1 MVIEMPRTIRN
12 SVLLAFCASLF
23 CWTVASNSLLGQQPK
38 PSPFRVDTDIYYDN
52 TKAPIKRTLTL
63 FSDGVFYDFEES
75 ENGLITVIDPGR
87 SRIIL
92 LNRQRQVKTVL
103 DTKQVQLMVSS
114 ARVQADAKIAS
125 ISKSDIEKTANGTEE
140 AVVQND
146 FMEYRAS
153 LQKPSQPDMA
163 QQYADF
169 ADWSARLNAIYSP
182 NLPPYLRLELNQLV
196 SRQQALPNEIKRITR
211 QRGQHMELTSRL
223 IPVWRLNQDD
233 LAKIARCGAMLAEFK
248 DVSVD
253 EYWSAKP
260 VQKASAEVPKTR

>member
-1 MVIEMPRTIRN
+1 MLRTTRTF
-12 SVLLAFCASLF
+12 L
-23 CWTVASNSLLGQQPK
+23 LLGFFAGILNFAVSSRLLEAQQPK
-38 PSPFRVDTDIYYDN
+38 ASPFRVDTDIYHDN

-63 FSDGVFYDFEES
+63 FSDGVYYDFEES
-75 ENGLITVIDPGR
+75 ETGLVTVIDPGR

-125 ISKSDIEKTANGTEE
+125 ISKSEIAKTASGIEE

-146 FMEYRAS
+146 FMEYRSS
-153 LQKPSQPDMA
+153 LQQPSQPDMA

-169 ADWSARLNAIYSP
+169 ADWSARLNAIYPPS
-182 NLPPYLRLELNQLV
+182 LPPYLRLELNQLI
-196 SRQQALPNEIKRITR
+196 SRQQSLPNEIKRITR
-211 QRGQHMELTSRL
+211 QRGQYMELTARL
-223 IPVWRLNQDD
+223 IPVWRLSQDD
-233 LAKIARCGAMLAEFK
+233 LAKIARCGVMLAQFK
-248 DVSVD
+248 DVSAD

-260 VQKASAEVPKTR
+260 VLKASAEAPKTR

>member
-1 MVIEMPRTIRN
+1 MEMLRTNRTF
-12 SVLLAFCASLF
+12 L
-23 CWTVASNSLLGQQPK
+23 LLGIFASFVSGIVCSARIQAQPPK

-63 FSDGVFYDFEES
+63 FSNGVYYDFEES
-75 ENGLITVIDPGR
+75 ETGLVTVIDPGR
-87 SRIIL
+87 NRIIL

-125 ISKSDIEKTANGTEE
+125 ISKSEIVKASSGIDE

-153 LQKPSQPDMA
+153 LQQPTEPDMSV
-163 QQYADF
+163 QYADF
-169 ADWSARLNAIYSP
+169 ADWSARLNAIYAP
-182 NLPPYLRLELNQLV
+182 NLPPYLRLELNQLI
-196 SRQQALPNEIKRITR
+196 SRQQAIPNEIKRITR

-223 IPVWRLNQDD
+223 IPVWRLSQDD
-233 LAKIARCGAMLAEFK
+233 LAKIARCGAMLAQFK
-248 DVSVD
+248 DVTAD
-253 EYWSAKP
+253 EYWSTKP
-260 VQKASAEVPKTR
+260 VLKASSETPKNR